1 MKLSNKKAKK
11 VVQGIAEEIEKDLDR
26 YLEWELPQV
35 ALDENE
41 KLYNQLAMAVLNL
54 VSKRYFKIDGKYQKI

>member
-1 MKLSNKKAKK
+1 MKLSNKKAKE

-54 VSKRYFKIDGKYQKI
+54 VSKRYFKVGDKYTKI

>member
-41 KLYNQLAMAVLNL
+41 KLYNQLAMEVLNL
-54 VSKRYFKIDGKYQKI
+54 VSKRYFTVDGVYTKI

>member
-1 MKLSNKKAKK
+1 MKLSNKKAKE
-11 VVQGIAEEIEKDLDR
+11 VVQGIAEEIERDLDR

-35 ALDENE
+35 ALDNNE

-54 VSKRYFKIDGKYQKI
+54 VSKRYFKVGDKYTKI

>member
-1 MKLSNKKAKK
+1 MKLSNKKAKE
-11 VVQGIAEEIEKDLDR
+11 VVKGIAEEIEKDLDR

-35 ALDENE
+35 ALDNNE

-54 VSKRYFKIDGKYQKI
+54 VSKRYFKVGDKYTKI

>member
-1 MKLSNKKAKK
+1 MKLTNKKAKK
-11 VVQGIAEEIEKDLDR
+11 VVQGIAEEIERDLDR

-35 ALDENE
+35 ALDNNE

-54 VSKRYFKIDGKYQKI
+54 VSKRYFKVGDKYTKI

>member
-1 MKLSNKKAKK
+1 MKLSNKKAKE
-11 VVQGIAEEIEKDLDR
+11 VVQGIAEEIERDLDR

-35 ALDENE
+35 ALDNNE

-54 VSKRYFKIDGKYQKI
+54 VSKRYFKVGDK

>member
-1 MKLSNKKAKK
+1 MKLSNKKAKE

>member
-1 MKLSNKKAKK
+1 MKLSNKKAKE

-41 KLYNQLAMAVLNL
+41 KLYNQLAMEVLNL

>member
-1 MKLSNKKAKK
+1 MKLSNKKAKE

-35 ALDENE
+35 ALDSNE
-41 KLYNQLAMAVLNL
+41 KLYNQLAMEVLNL
-54 VSKRYFKIDGKYQKI
+54 VSKRYFTVDGVYTKI

>member
-1 MKLSNKKAKK
+1 MKLSNKKAKE

-35 ALDENE
+35 ALDEN
-41 KLYNQLAMAVLNL
+41 
-54 VSKRYFKIDGKYQKI
+54 